1 MSKLCQIYDYNIYY
15 LTILIKSLNKIMFI
29 ALVNNTEI
37 SHFLNKKNELVRNYK
52 IIFSSIENRSIT
64 LISLMLNLST
74 NVLSLYSFSYH
85 IYLITRIIFYKDCFL
100 ILSIYSKLN
109 FTHKYYAIFYG
120 KSLWRIYR
128 NI

>member
-85 IYLITRIIFYKDCFL
+85 IYLITRIIFYKDCFF
-100 ILSIYSKLN
+100 N
-109 FTHKYYAIFYG
+109 FINIF
-120 KSLWRIYR
+120 
-128 NI
+128 